1 MSGQNSGKRWADLAP
16 LPWAALE
23 QDTGLVLKRELRLEI
38 LQRVPLWLGGGRLG
52 EEGGKSMISCFSI
65 SDQEAFVVADVQQ
78 SLCRHSST
86 ICCFIKRKV
95 AGFS

>member
-38 LQRVPLWLGGGRLG
+38 LQRVPLWLGGGQVGGGGR
-52 EEGGKSMISCFSI
+52 EEHDFLFQYFGSRSVCSRRCPAVTLQTQFNHLLLYKKESCR
-65 SDQEAFVVADVQQ
+65 V
-78 SLCRHSST
+78 
-86 ICCFIKRKV
+86 
-95 AGFS
+95 